1 MTLEEIVQVAAAEH
15 LGIVILLPGDDIRND
30 EQDLENENKDKFLNF
45 ESMTA
50 AGGGSIQDAILMDN
64 PGQ

>member
-15 LGIVILLPGDDIRND
+15 LGIVILLPGDDLRND